1 MAMLAYFL
9 KGFGLSAGL
18 IVAIGAQNAH
28 VLKSGLR
35 REHVGMT
42 VAICIACDVA
52 LIVAGISG
60 MGTLVRNNPAL
71 LGAVRWG
78 GAAFLAWYGMRA
90 MRAALDG
97 NALHVTRQSSM
108 LSMRQAALTVLT
120 LTLLNPHV
128 YLDTIVL
135 LGGIGAQQPDA
146 GRPWFMAG
154 AVIASVVWFASLGFG
169 ARLLAPW
176 FAKPLAWR
184 LLDAGVACVM
194 IGLAASLAFAR

>member
-1 MAMLAYFL
+1 MLTYFL

-42 VAICIACDVA
+42 VAICIACDIA

-60 MGTLVRNNPAL
+60 MGALVRDNPAL

-78 GAAFLAWYGMRA
+78 GAAFLAWYGLRA
-90 MRAALDG
+90 LRAALDG
-97 NALHVTRQSSM
+97 DALHIERKTSV
-108 LSMRQAALTVLT
+108 LSVRQAALTVLT

-154 AVIASVVWFASLGFG
+154 AAIASAVWFASLGFG

-176 FAKPLAWR
+176 FARPLAWR

-194 IGLAASLAFAR
+194 IGLAASLAIAR

>member
-1 MAMLAYFL
+1 MLSYFL

-42 VAICIACDVA
+42 VAICIACDIV
-52 LIVAGISG
+52 LIATGISG
-60 MGTLVRNNPAL
+60 MGALVQGNPVL
-71 LGAVRWG
+71 LAVARWG
-78 GAAFLAWYGMRA
+78 GVAFLSWYGVRA
-90 MRAALDG
+90 LRAALHDD
-97 NALHVTRQSSM
+97 ALRIDQPAVASSA
-108 LSMRQAALTVLT
+108 RQAALAIFA

-135 LGGIGAQQPDA
+135 LGSIGAQQSSE
-146 GRPWFMAG
+146 GKPWFATG
-154 AVIASVVWFASLGFG
+154 AMSAAAAWFISLGFG

-176 FAKPLAWR
+176 FAKPSAWR
-184 LLDAGVACVM
+184 MLDGGVACVM
-194 IGLAASLAFAR
+194 LGLAASLAIAS